1 MRERR
6 ALKAALFLSVVVLAG
21 QASAACDETIL
32 LEYQVSDG
40 RYQFELNDVYL
51 DSGSAQST
59 SGGIPIKDWLLAG
72 DNTIRVSMDAASGDF
87 SVYAICDDGSGRRDF
102 DAAALTGKASADL
115 MFSVA
120 DPPPHIYLTVEPA
133 PIDGLFDA
141 VDALNAAMSARD
153 FDAVW
158 KLHAAMQADLEMT
171 GRSTKAEAYQ
181 MGKIVEA
188 IEPNFAPNLQARPV
202 LGGRVWE
209 VFGDGFAPPVSDVVS
224 ANGGQ
229 VDFRTGSFWM
239 KLKGVW
245 SVYRK

>member
-1 MRERR
+1 MRGS
-6 ALKAALFLSVVVLAG
+6 AQKAALFLSAVSLSG
-21 QASAACDETIL
+21 QAAAACDETIL

-40 RYQFELNDVYL
+40 RYQFELNDIYL
-51 DSGSAQST
+51 DSGAAQSA

-72 DNTIRVSMDAASGDF
+72 ENQIRVSMDAATGEF
-87 SVYAICDDGSGRRDF
+87 SVYALCADGSGRRDF
-102 DAAALTGKASADL
+102 DAVSLTGKASAEL
-115 MFSVA
+115 AFVVS
-120 DPPPHIYLTVEPA
+120 DPPPRAYLAADPA
-133 PIDGLFDA
+133 PVDGLFDT
-141 VDALNAAMSARD
+141 VDALKAAMSARD

-158 KLHAAMQADLEMT
+158 DHHAALRTDLEMS

-188 IEPNFAPNLQARPV
+188 IEPDFAPNLQARPV

-209 VFGDGFAPPVSDVVS
+209 VFGDDFAPPISDVVS

-229 VDFRTGSFWM
+229 VAFKTGSFWM
-239 KLKGVW
+239 KLNGVW

>member
-1 MRERR
+1 MRNS
-6 ALKAALFLSVVVLAG
+6 ALKAALFLSAISLAG
-21 QASAACDETIL
+21 QGAAACEETIL

-40 RYQFELNDVYL
+40 RYQFELNDVYI
-51 DSGSAQST
+51 DSGAAQST
-59 SGGIPIKDWLLAG
+59 SGGIPIKEWLLAG
-72 DNTIRVSMDAASGDF
+72 KNIIQVSMDAARGEF

-102 DAAALTGKASADL
+102 DVASLSGKASASL
-115 MFSVA
+115 TFTVS
-120 DPPPHIYLTVEPA
+120 DPPPRLYLEAEPS

-141 VDALNAAMSARD
+141 VDALKAAMSDRD
-153 FDAVW
+153 FEAVW
-158 KLHAAMQADLEMT
+158 AFHAAMRAELELA

-188 IEPNFAPNLQARPV
+188 IEPDFAPNLKARPV

-209 VFGDGFAPPVSDVVS
+209 VFGDDFAPPVSDVVS

-229 VDFRTGSFWM
+229 VNYKTGSFWM
-239 KLKGVW
+239 KVDGAW